1 MSERASEPGVTAT
14 LGPVE
19 WVAIAFPGD
28 DVGSGVAAALARLAD
43 SGLVH
48 IVDLLIV
55 RKDAAGNVTARE
67 LDDLDGPAFAAFD
80 ALDGDVLA
88 LLGEDDIPVVGAE
101 LAPDTTAL
109 VVLWENLWAAGFAR
123 AVRDAGGVLLAHDR
137 IPYDAVEVAMAEA
150 EAGAGAGGEG
160 TT

>member
-1 MSERASEPGVTAT
+1 MTEAASEGGVATT

-19 WVAIAFPGD
+19 WVAIAFPD
-28 DVGSGVAAALARLAD
+28 DEVGSEVVDALARLAD
-43 SGLVH
+43 SGVVH
-48 IVDLLIV
+48 IIDLLIV
-55 RKDAAGNVTARE
+55 RKDAAGNVTASE
-67 LDDLDGPAFAAFD
+67 LDDLDGAAFAALD
-80 ALDGDVLA
+80 ALDGDVRS

-101 LAPDTTAL
+101 LAPGTTAL

-137 IPYDAVEVAMAEA
+137 IPYDAVEVAMTAA
-150 EAGAGAGGEG
+150 EAGAEG

>member
-1 MSERASEPGVTAT
+1 MSEAASGAGVTTT

-19 WVAIAFPGD
+19 WVAIAFSGD
-28 DVGSGVAAALARLAD
+28 EIGGEVVDALARLAD
-43 SGLVH
+43 SGLIH
-48 IVDLLIV
+48 IVDLLVV
-55 RKDAAGNVTARE
+55 RKDSAGTVTARE
-67 LDDLDGPAFAAFD
+67 LDDLDGAALAALD

-123 AVRDAGGVLLAHDR
+123 AVRDAGGVLIAHDR
-137 IPYDAVEVAMAEA
+137 IPYDAVEVAMAAA
-150 EAGAGAGGEG
+150 EAGAGGEG

>member
-1 MSERASEPGVTAT
+1 MSETVSEGRVTTT

-28 DVGSGVAAALARLAD
+28 EVGGGVVDALARLAD
-43 SGLVH
+43 SGVVH

-55 RKDAAGNVTARE
+55 RKDAAGTVTASE
-67 LDDLDGPAFAAFD
+67 LDDLDGAALAALD

-101 LAPDTTAL
+101 LAPGTTAL
-109 VVLWENLWAAGFAR
+109 VVLWENLWAARFAG

-137 IPYDAVEVAMAEA
+137 IPYDAVEEA
-150 EAGAGAGGEG
+150 LAAAGAGGEG